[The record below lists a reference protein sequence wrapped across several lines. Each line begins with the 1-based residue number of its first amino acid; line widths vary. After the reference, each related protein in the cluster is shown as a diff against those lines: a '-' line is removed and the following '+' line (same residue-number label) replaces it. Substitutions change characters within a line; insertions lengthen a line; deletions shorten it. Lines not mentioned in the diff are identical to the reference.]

1 LDEAAEHL
9 HIAQPSLSQQIK
21 KLETELGLT
30 LFHRSH
36 GSVTLTPHGLHLI
49 EKAEDIIRLRDDLL
63 VKMQAG
69 LGHKLSIGIPAVTG
83 RYIFPPL
90 LKQFLA
96 HYFHVEVQLI
106 EQDPAA
112 LEEITAK
119 GEVIPAD

>member
-1 LDEAAEHL
+1 MDDVSNFCYDHFYILDEAAEHL

-69 LGHKLSIGIPAVTG
+69 LGHKLSICN
-83 RYIFPPL
+83 R
-90 LKQFLA
+90 
-96 HYFHVEVQLI
+96 
-106 EQDPAA
+106 
-112 LEEITAK
+112 EIYLSP
-119 GEVIPAD
+119 GF

>member
-1 LDEAAEHL
+1 MDDVSNFCYDHFYILDEAAEHL

-36 GSVTLTPHGLHLI
+36 GSDTLTPHGRRFI

-69 LGHKLSIGIPAVTG
+69 LGHKLSICN
-83 RYIFPPL
+83 R
-90 LKQFLA
+90 
-96 HYFHVEVQLI
+96 
-106 EQDPAA
+106 
-112 LEEITAK
+112 EIYLSP
-119 GEVIPAD
+119 GF